1 MKKNN
6 IYYTTVKNNLC
17 VSCGICSAVC
27 PAKCIKFDFIEGQYI
42 PVVDEERCI
51 DCAKC
56 NEVCSCHSS
65 NYIKFNRNIEDKNKM
80 YIGNIKSCY
89 NVKSINKE
97 ILRNSTSGGAITT
110 VISKLLED
118 EKYSYA
124 FLIDDFNYSSF
135 IETKMYK
142 KGDDLLKTSKSRY
155 IPVSHENT
163 VEFMLKN
170 RSEKII
176 IVGTSCVIQT
186 ILNVISIYKLNRDN
200 YLFLGLFCDR
210 NLNYNIFKYF
220 SDFNENYELDN
231 LFFRTKESNGW
242 PGTVKLEYKEGQSV
256 FLPAEERM
264 LVKDYFQLQ
273 ACLYCI
279 DKLNQVSDISFGD
292 NYTGQDT
299 CKNGSST
306 IIVRSKLGQEILN
319 NLRNE
324 FEMNEVDIEKV
335 LISQHIN
342 NRKDNLEF
350 AKILNRNTGINKY
363 PLIINN
369 DEYEEKFVKYL
380 KVKIEQIN
388 MGKIYPISKRKL
400 KKEVSFLKT
409 KKKII
414 SKIAKIKRLL

>member
-1 MKKNN
+1 
-6 IYYTTVKNNLC
+6 
-17 VSCGICSAVC
+17 
-27 PAKCIKFDFIEGQYI
+27 
-42 PVVDEERCI
+42 
-51 DCAKC
+51 
-56 NEVCSCHSS
+56 
-65 NYIKFNRNIEDKNKM
+65 
-80 YIGNIKSCY
+80 
-89 NVKSINKE
+89 
-97 ILRNSTSGGAITT
+97 
-110 VISKLLED
+110 
-118 EKYSYA
+118 
-124 FLIDDFNYSSF
+124 
-135 IETKMYK
+135 
-142 KGDDLLKTSKSRY
+142 
-155 IPVSHENT
+155 
-163 VEFMLKN
+163 
-170 RSEKII
+170 
-176 IVGTSCVIQT
+176 
-186 ILNVISIYKLNRDN
+186 
-200 YLFLGLFCDR
+200 
-210 NLNYNIFKYF
+210 
-220 SDFNENYELDN
+220 
-231 LFFRTKESNGW
+231 
-242 PGTVKLEYKEGQSV
+242 
-256 FLPAEERM
+256 M